1 MFKLDSDVC
10 AMVIFLF
17 LMLIVLFIVSFWTQS
32 SIEFWIE
39 YFKGVHIHVPFWMA
53 FLATIFL
60 NAVILGFNICTEIF
74 KLIN

>member
-1 MFKLDSDVC
+1 MFKLDSDEYS
-10 AMVIFLF
+10 MFIFLF
-17 LMLIVLFIVSFWTQS
+17 LMSVVLFIVSFWTQS
-32 SIEFWIE
+32 SIEFWID

-53 FLATIFL
+53 FLTTIFL